1 MNNSFLRTRFATSR
15 NPPTDAI
22 LKHVNNL
29 FTYQSFGRLA
39 LLVFAVTVF
48 LLISAI
54 ALADGISIGGQ
65 DASGQ
70 MKDVQTLVT
79 TLQNI
84 GFHWVAP
91 LLGGGLAIFGILQI
105 ATRRIGMGILA
116 LAGGGALFAVE
127 RIANSLSHI
136 AGN

>member
-1 MNNSFLRTRFATSR
+1 MNNSSLRTRFAT
-15 NPPTDAI
+15 NIYPLTAAVT
-22 LKHVNNL
+22 KHVNNI
-29 FTYQSFGRLA
+29 FSYCSFGRLA
-39 LLVFAVTVF
+39 LLVFAVTAF

-54 ALADGISIGGQ
+54 ALADGVSIGGQ

-127 RIANSLSHI
+127 RIAISLSHI

>member
-1 MNNSFLRTRFATSR
+1 MNNSSLRTRFAT
-15 NPPTDAI
+15 NIYPLTAVVT
-22 LKHVNNL
+22 KYVNNL
-29 FTYQSFGRLA
+29 FSYRSFGRLA

-54 ALADGISIGGQ
+54 ALADGVSIGGQ

-127 RIANSLSHI
+127 RIAISLSHI

>member
-1 MNNSFLRTRFATSR
+1 MNNSSLRTRFATNVYR
-15 NPPTDAI
+15 LTAVVT
-22 LKHVNNL
+22 KHVNN
-29 FTYQSFGRLA
+29 FFSYCSFGRLA

-54 ALADGISIGGQ
+54 ALADGVSIGGQ

-127 RIANSLSHI
+127 RIAISLSHI